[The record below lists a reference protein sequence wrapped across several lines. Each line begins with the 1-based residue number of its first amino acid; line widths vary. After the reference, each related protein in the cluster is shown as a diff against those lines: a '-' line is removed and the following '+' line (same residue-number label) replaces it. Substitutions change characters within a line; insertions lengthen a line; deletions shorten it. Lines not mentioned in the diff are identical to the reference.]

1 MNKKSL
7 GRGLSSLLSDT
18 NLDLSD
24 EASLDSQK
32 NVAKDK
38 SFTFIP
44 IEQIIPNKNQPRR
57 SFDQQDLED
66 LKVSIRAKG
75 LLQPI
80 IVREKGDL
88 FEIVAGER
96 RWRASQLAQIHE
108 LPAIV
113 RNLSDAEVLEIAIIE
128 NIQRAD
134 LNPYEE
140 ALGYKDLL
148 EKFEHTQEKLA
159 AILGKS
165 RVYISNMI
173 RLLNLPD
180 DVLEFLQDGR
190 ITTGH
195 ARALIGLENALE
207 LAKEI
212 VKKGFSVRDTER
224 IAKAYSQKNL
234 EPKVAKAKKDPDT
247 EILERD
253 LAAELGVP
261 VSIDHNIDDENGRLI
276 FSYRNLEELD
286 RVIGIIMKKNI

>member
-1 MNKKSL
+1 ML
-7 GRGLSSLLSDT
+7 
-18 NLDLSD
+18 
-24 EASLDSQK
+24 
-32 NVAKDK
+32 
-38 SFTFIP
+38 
-44 IEQIIPNKNQPRR
+44 
-57 SFDQQDLED
+57 
-66 LKVSIRAKG
+66 
-75 LLQPI
+75 
-80 IVREKGDL
+80 EKGDL

-165 RVYISNMI
+165 RYHMSNMI

-212 VKKGFSVRDTER
+212 VKKGF
-224 IAKAYSQKNL
+224 L
-234 EPKVAKAKKDPDT
+234 L
-247 EILERD
+247 EILK
-253 LAAELGVP
+253 GW
-261 VSIDHNIDDENGRLI
+261 
-276 FSYRNLEELD
+276 
-286 RVIGIIMKKNI
+286 